1 MARQTSAAVIERK
14 TRLDGTVSEY
24 RCERLSLEVGRRA
37 ILRYAMDRNWVIG
50 DTGVVL
56 RPGQI
61 TVAHY
66 WNDRPY
72 NVYHWIDG
80 ARTIAYYCNIA
91 SDTIIREDLVGYTDL
106 VVDVLLRPRGRRSS
120 SMRKSCRPT
129 SRRHCA
135 STSHALSKRSP
146 PARAGWS
153 PRSSARRAPPS
164 ALDHAAAVPVFPRPG
179 GRRPCLA
186 GTHSADER

>member
-37 ILRYAMDRNWVIG
+37 ILRYAMDRDWVIG

-72 NVYHWIDG
+72 NVYHWLDG

-91 SDTIIREDLVGYTDL
+91 SDTIIGEALVGYTDL
-106 VVDVLLRPRGRRSS
+106 VVDVLLRPSGETVVLDEEEL
-120 SMRKSCRPT
+120 PPDL
-129 SRRHCA
+129 A
-135 STSHALSKRSP
+135 PALRIHI
-146 PARAGWS
+146 ARALETIASG
-153 PRSSARRAPPS
+153 PRRLVAEIERETSA
-164 ALDHAAAVPVFPRPG
+164 ALGA
-179 GRRPCLA
+179 
-186 GTHSADER
+186 